1 MGDEKFEAA
10 RTCIRKASAAA
21 RLHADKLS
29 IGKLGRHN
37 VCSRTNQNV
46 RLAEPDVIAVTSVDH
61 NLAFQI
67 DEIDRA
73 DHAFAT
79 TPSPR
84 FLLTTM
90 LSSLAWGYESMLLYF
105 VISLERLSRH

>member
-79 TPSPR
+79 TPYSPVPFSR
-84 FLLTTM
+84 CFSLRVRRVLYREYCCY
-90 LSSLAWGYESMLLYF
+90 SS
-105 VISLERLSRH
+105 

>member
-1 MGDEKFEAA
+1 MGDEKFDAA

-29 IGKLGRHN
+29 IGKVGRTTFAAEQIRN
-37 VCSRTNQNV
+37 VLLT
-46 RLAEPDVIAVTSVDH
+46 EPDVIAVTSVDH

-79 TPSPR
+79 TPDSGIPSA
-84 FLLTTM
+84 LL
-90 LSSLAWGYESMLLYF
+90 
-105 VISLERLSRH
+105 LERFFSWYSQ